1 MAASIE
7 QGSLAEAQIRKGTG
21 QRSSR
26 QGTSL
31 VKRMSRRLS
40 RTVKP
45 KLSEEEINFISE
57 QTGLEREKLLEN
69 YKRFLRKHPS
79 GKLDFSGRKTAE
91 WVDTRSRHLGVGGTR
106 LENLRHE
113 SRRRNRLSRVHARS
127 QRDEQGK
134 RRGQPSAN
142 LSTLWRERGRT
153 AGEGGAVQGGGR
165 AEEGGAVEE
174 EDLVATAFT
183 EMDAN
188 MDGSIS
194 QEEFVSACLRENQGS
209 ASKTLAL
216 TVVEIFVEN
225 WINEAIS
232 ILLRLYV

>member
-79 GKLDFSGRKTAE
+79 GKLDFSGMKTMLSESIPEADTSGLVEHVWRIYDTNLDGEIDFREFMLALSVMSKGSAE
-91 WVDTRSRHLGVGGTR
+91 DNLRQIFRLFDVNGDGR
-106 LENLRHE
+106 LEKE
-113 SRRRNRLSRVHARS
+113 ELSRVVGELRKVG
-127 QRDEQGK
+127 RW
-134 RRGQPSAN
+134 RRRTWWPPPSPRWTPTWTEASVRKS
-142 LSTLWRERGRT
+142 LSR
-153 AGEGGAVQGGGR
+153 
-165 AEEGGAVEE
+165 
-174 EDLVATAFT
+174 LV
-183 EMDAN
+183 
-188 MDGSIS
+188 
-194 QEEFVSACLRENQGS
+194 
-209 ASKTLAL
+209 
-216 TVVEIFVEN
+216 
-225 WINEAIS
+225 
-232 ILLRLYV
+232 Y

>member
-7 QGSLAEAQIRKGTG
+7 QGSLAEAQISKGTG

-79 GKLDFSGRKTAE
+79 GKLDFSGMKTMLSESIPEADTSGLVEHVWRIYDTNLDGEIDFREFMLALSVMSKGSAE
-91 WVDTRSRHLGVGGTR
+91 DNLRQIFRLFDVNGDGR
-106 LENLRHE
+106 LEKE
-113 SRRRNRLSRVHARS
+113 ELSRV
-127 QRDEQGK
+127 
-134 RRGQPSAN
+134 
-142 LSTLWRERGRT
+142 
-153 AGEGGAVQGGGR
+153 
-165 AEEGGAVEE
+165 
-174 EDLVATAFT
+174 
-183 EMDAN
+183 
-188 MDGSIS
+188 
-194 QEEFVSACLRENQGS
+194 
-209 ASKTLAL
+209 
-216 TVVEIFVEN
+216 VV
-225 WINEAIS
+225 
-232 ILLRLYV
+232 

>member
-1 MAASIE
+1 MAASIKE
-7 QGSLAEAQIRKGTG
+7 QGSRVSLAEVQIRERTEGGLGG
-21 QRSSR
+21 QRSSQR
-26 QGTSL
+26 TSL

-45 KLSEEEINFISE
+45 KLSEEEITFISE

-79 GKLDFSGRKTAE
+79 GKIDFSGMKTMLSASIPEADTSGLVEHVWRIYDTNLDGEIDFREFMLALSVMSKGSAE
-91 WVDTRSRHLGVGGTR
+91 DNLRQIFRLFDVNSDGR
-106 LENLRHE
+106 LERE
-113 SRRRNRLSRVHARS
+113 ELSRVV
-127 QRDEQGK
+127 
-134 RRGQPSAN
+134 
-142 LSTLWRERGRT
+142 
-153 AGEGGAVQGGGR
+153 GELRKV
-165 AEEGGAVEE
+165 GAVEE

-188 MDGSIS
+188 MDGTIT

-225 WINEAIS
+225 
-232 ILLRLYV
+232 

>member
-1 MAASIE
+1 MAASIKE
-7 QGSLAEAQIRKGTG
+7 QGSRVSLAEVQIRERTEGGLGG
-21 QRSSR
+21 QRSSQR
-26 QGTSL
+26 TSL

-45 KLSEEEINFISE
+45 KLSEEEITFISE

-79 GKLDFSGRKTAE
+79 GKIDFSGMKTMLSASIPEADTSGLVEHIWRIYDTNLDGEIDFREFMLALSVMSKGSAE
-91 WVDTRSRHLGVGGTR
+91 
-106 LENLRHE
+106 ENLRQIFRLFDVNSDGRLE
-113 SRRRNRLSRVHARS
+113 KEELSRVV
-127 QRDEQGK
+127 
-134 RRGQPSAN
+134 
-142 LSTLWRERGRT
+142 
-153 AGEGGAVQGGGR
+153 GELRKV
-165 AEEGGAVEE
+165 GAVEE

-209 ASKTLAL
+209 ASKALAL

-225 WINEAIS
+225 
-232 ILLRLYV
+232 

>member
-1 MAASIE
+1 VVE
-7 QGSLAEAQIRKGTG
+7 IRKSTE

-45 KLSEEEINFISE
+45 KLSEEEITFISE

-79 GKLDFSGRKTAE
+79 GKIDFSGMKTMLSASIPEADTSGLVEHVWRIYDTNLDGEIDFREFMLALSVMSKGSAE
-91 WVDTRSRHLGVGGTR
+91 DNLRQIFRLFDVNGDGR
-106 LENLRHE
+106 LEKE
-113 SRRRNRLSRVHARS
+113 ELSRVV
-127 QRDEQGK
+127 
-134 RRGQPSAN
+134 
-142 LSTLWRERGRT
+142 
-153 AGEGGAVQGGGR
+153 GELRKV
-165 AEEGGAVEE
+165 GAVEE

-225 WINEAIS
+225 
-232 ILLRLYV
+232 

>member
-1 MAASIE
+1 MAANME
-7 QGSLAEAQIRKGTG
+7 QGSRTSLAVVEIRKSTE

-45 KLSEEEINFISE
+45 KLSEEEITFISE

-79 GKLDFSGRKTAE
+79 GKIDFSGMKTMLSASIPEADTSGLVEHVWRIYDTNLDGEIDFREFMLALSVMSKGSAE
-91 WVDTRSRHLGVGGTR
+91 
-106 LENLRHE
+106 ENLRQIFRLFDVNSDGRLE
-113 SRRRNRLSRVHARS
+113 KEELSRVV
-127 QRDEQGK
+127 
-134 RRGQPSAN
+134 
-142 LSTLWRERGRT
+142 
-153 AGEGGAVQGGGR
+153 GELRKV
-165 AEEGGAVEE
+165 GAVEE

-209 ASKTLAL
+209 ASKALAL

-225 WINEAIS
+225 
-232 ILLRLYV
+232 

>member
-1 MAASIE
+1 MAASSVKE
-7 QGSLAEAQIRKGTG
+7 HQGSRVSLAEVQIRGEG
-21 QRSSR
+21 ERSSQR
-26 QGTSL
+26 KGSL

-57 QTGLEREKLLEN
+57 QTGLQREKILEK

-79 GKLDFSGRKTAE
+79 GKLDFSGMKTMLSESLPEADTSGLVEHVWRIYDTNLDGEIDFREFMLALSVMSKGTAE
-91 WVDTRSRHLGVGGTR
+91 DNLRQIFRLFDVNSDGR
-106 LENLRHE
+106 LERE
-113 SRRRNRLSRVHARS
+113 ELSRVVFELR
-127 QRDEQGK
+127 K
-134 RRGQPSAN
+134 VV
-142 LSTLWRERGRT
+142 GRM
-153 AGEGGAVQGGGR
+153 
-165 AEEGGAVEE
+165 EE
-174 EDLVATAFT
+174 EDLVQTAFN

-194 QEEFVSACLRENQGS
+194 LEEFVSACLKQNQGS

-225 WINEAIS
+225 
-232 ILLRLYV
+232 

>member
-1 MAASIE
+1 
-7 QGSLAEAQIRKGTG
+7 
-21 QRSSR
+21 
-26 QGTSL
+26 

-57 QTGLEREKLLEN
+57 QTGLQREKLLEK

-79 GKLDFSGRKTAE
+79 GKLDFSGMKTMLSESLPEADTSGLVEHVWRIYDTNLDGEIDFREFMLALSVMSKGTAE
-91 WVDTRSRHLGVGGTR
+91 DNLRQIFRLFDVNSDGR
-106 LENLRHE
+106 LERE
-113 SRRRNRLSRVHARS
+113 ELSRVVGELR
-127 QRDEQGK
+127 K
-134 RRGQPSAN
+134 VV
-142 LSTLWRERGRT
+142 GRM
-153 AGEGGAVQGGGR
+153 
-165 AEEGGAVEE
+165 EE
-174 EDLVATAFT
+174 EDLVQTAFN

-194 QEEFVSACLRENQGS
+194 LEEFVSACLKQNQGS

-225 WINEAIS
+225 
-232 ILLRLYV
+232 

>member
-1 MAASIE
+1 MAANME
-7 QGSLAEAQIRKGTG
+7 R
-21 QRSSR
+21 RSSR

-45 KLSEEEINFISE
+45 KLSEEEITFISE

-79 GKLDFSGRKTAE
+79 GKIDFSGMKTMLSASIPEADTSGLVEHVWRIYDTNLDGEIDFREFMLALSVMSKGSAE
-91 WVDTRSRHLGVGGTR
+91 
-106 LENLRHE
+106 ENLRQIFRLFDVNSDGRLE
-113 SRRRNRLSRVHARS
+113 KEELSRVV
-127 QRDEQGK
+127 
-134 RRGQPSAN
+134 
-142 LSTLWRERGRT
+142 
-153 AGEGGAVQGGGR
+153 GELRKV
-165 AEEGGAVEE
+165 GAVEE

-209 ASKTLAL
+209 ASKALAL

-225 WINEAIS
+225 
-232 ILLRLYV
+232 

>member
-1 MAASIE
+1 MGMAASME
-7 QGSLAEAQIRKGTG
+7 QGSRTSLAEVQIRKGTG
-21 QRSSR
+21 QGSSK

-79 GKLDFSGRKTAE
+79 GKLDFSGMKTMLSESIPEADTSGLVEHVWRIYVTNLVGEIDFREFMLALSVMSKGSAE
-91 WVDTRSRHLGVGGTR
+91 DNLRQIFRLFDVNGDGR
-106 LENLRHE
+106 LEKE
-113 SRRRNRLSRVHARS
+113 ELSRVV
-127 QRDEQGK
+127 
-134 RRGQPSAN
+134 
-142 LSTLWRERGRT
+142 
-153 AGEGGAVQGGGR
+153 GELRKV
-165 AEEGGAVEE
+165 GAVEE

-183 EMDAN
+183 EMDSS

-225 WINEAIS
+225 
-232 ILLRLYV
+232 

>member
-1 MAASIE
+1 MAASIKE
-7 QGSLAEAQIRKGTG
+7 QGNRVSLAEVQIRERTEGGLGG
-21 QRSSR
+21 QR
-26 QGTSL
+26 TSL

-45 KLSEEEINFISE
+45 KLSEEEISFISE
-57 QTGLEREKLLEN
+57 QTGLQREKLLEK

-79 GKLDFSGRKTAE
+79 GKLDFSGMKTMLSESLPEADTSGLVEHVWRIYDTNLDGEIDFREFMLALSVMSKGSAE
-91 WVDTRSRHLGVGGTR
+91 DNLRQIFRLFDVNSDGR
-106 LENLRHE
+106 LE
-113 SRRRNRLSRVHARS
+113 
-127 QRDEQGK
+127 K
-134 RRGQPSAN
+134 
-142 LSTLWRERGRT
+142 
-153 AGEGGAVQGGGR
+153 
-165 AEEGGAVEE
+165 

-216 TVVEIFVEN
+216 TVVEIF
-225 WINEAIS
+225 
-232 ILLRLYV
+232 LLQTTPDMLQ